1 MQWIGKGKV
10 TVASSGTPVALS
22 VTKVA
27 INTLLITYDPADSG
41 ATVYI
46 KDNNNNVIAAMSSA
60 AAPPIQITA
69 PGGNQLDLRNFQIDS
84 GTNGK
89 GPYVGY
95 GVD

>member
-1 MQWIGKGKV
+1 MQWTGMGKMAV
-10 TVASSGTPVALS
+10 VASGTPVPLS
-22 VTKVA
+22 LVVLKV
-27 INTLLITYDPADSG
+27 NTLLITYDPADGTSF
-41 ATVYI
+41 VYV
-46 KDNNNNVIAAMSSA
+46 KDVAGNILAAMASPNA
-60 AAPPIQITA
+60 NPIVLTA